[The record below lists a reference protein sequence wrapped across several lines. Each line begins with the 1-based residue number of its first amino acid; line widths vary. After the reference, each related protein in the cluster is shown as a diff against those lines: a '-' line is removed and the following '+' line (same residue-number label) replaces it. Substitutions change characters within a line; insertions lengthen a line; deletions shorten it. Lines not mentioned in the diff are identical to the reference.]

1 MTEYAGSHGS
11 EAVFRDGKT
20 EALSRIIRNWLGPGD
35 THGLV
40 VGCGSGL
47 EAAILAQE
55 LGLYMIGVDLEDR
68 FDPRAAARV
77 TLRVG
82 DARTLEF
89 ADRSFDLVF
98 SYHALEHIPEY
109 RRALSEMRRVLRD
122 GGVYCIGT
130 PNRLRWIGYIG
141 SKDMVWSQKV
151 RANVDDYTARARGRF
166 RNEFGAHAG
175 FSPEEL
181 RGDLEKVFGETTD
194 ITLEY
199 YRAIYRRW
207 GRIVVWLHLT
217 GLGRYV
223 FPSIYFIGR
232 S

>member
-11 EAVFRDGKT
+11 ETVFRDGKT

-35 THGLV
+35 SHGLV

-55 LGLYMIGVDLEDR
+55 LGLDIIGVDLEER

-82 DARTLEF
+82 DARNLEF

-109 RRALSEMRRVLRD
+109 HRALSEMRRVLRE

-151 RANVDDYTARARGRF
+151 RANFDDYTARAQGRF

-175 FSPEEL
+175 YSPEEL
-181 RGDLEKVFGETTD
+181 RGDLEKVFGKTTD

-199 YRAIYRRW
+199 YRAVYRRW
-207 GRIVVWLHLT
+207 RRIAVWLHRI
-217 GLGRYV
+217 GIGRYV